1 MPVRHN
7 EDNLNEHLAKSLPM
21 PVDNRH
27 YDAPSVKAHLL
38 LQCHMH
44 RGTLP
49 SSDYLLD
56 TKTVMDN
63 TARVIQ
69 SMIDI
74 SAEMGL
80 LCVVVRMVRLLQ
92 AITQARWPHDDPFL
106 TIPHVERKKATFLRK
121 TLRINHLGELV
132 AKSDKQKVE
141 ILKQI
146 GLSESDLGRAEKYVM
161 GLPDMKLTLA
171 LSDDTGESEPI
182 QIPDAYFG

>member
-1 MPVRHN
+1 
-7 EDNLNEHLAKSLPM
+7 
-21 PVDNRH
+21 
-27 YDAPSVKAHLL
+27 
-38 LQCHMH
+38 MH

-63 TARVIQ
+63 AARVIQ

-80 LCVVVRMVRLLQ
+80 LCVVVRLVRLLQ
-92 AITQARWPHDDPFL
+92 GITQARWPHDDPFL

-121 TLRINHLGELV
+121 TLKVAHLGELV
-132 AKSDKQKVE
+132 SKSDKAKVE
-141 ILKQI
+141 LLKQI
-146 GLSESDLGRAEKYVM
+146 GLSESDLRRAETFVM
-161 GLPDMKLTLA
+161 GLPDIKLTLA

-182 QIPDAYFG
+182 RIPDAYFG